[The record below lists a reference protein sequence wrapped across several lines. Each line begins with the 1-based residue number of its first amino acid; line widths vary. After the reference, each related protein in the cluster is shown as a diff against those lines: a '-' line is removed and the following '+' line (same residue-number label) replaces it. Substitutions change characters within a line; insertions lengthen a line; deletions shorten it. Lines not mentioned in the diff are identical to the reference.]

1 MRLAPHERHRRSL
14 AAVVPA
20 FLAGA
25 LVAVVLR
32 LYLVFEVP
40 HLQLHPT
47 AGLPSHLGNVTAIGE
62 GSTAASVAAAAA
74 GGAATAAGAAG
85 GTAAAAGGFRGL
97 ESVRGVPLLFV
108 TFGNAAVF
116 HFMQNWSK
124 SVQRLGIPHF
134 ITAFDKQTAS
144 LCAAAGLPHA
154 LLAEGGLSSQFFRAN
169 LTVFRSMGVLKVSL
183 VTALLEGYKVQTLV
197 VSDTDTVW
205 MRDPSPYL
213 DAHPLADWF
222 ISTDCL
228 SPTFEDAA
236 DPKLRNANPR
246 CGHVPG
252 STWGKA
258 LNTGVFAL
266 RNRPA
271 TLATLRRWL
280 FFMTDPEHAIMK
292 WSASSQSVI
301 TDQLALNLVLEEGH
315 QAATSV
321 DPAEPR
327 TIWQANHMLRLHPL
341 NATLFPG
348 GHVAFVQR
356 APWKRGVE
364 PYVAHTTFQRLT
376 YNFQPSGKRAR
387 FREFGMWLL
396 DGPDYY
402 AGRFLAYDN
411 DVLQF
416 VGRMTARSRG
426 GVMPPLYKH
435 WLAVSYQQAL
445 FHEALAVAAMTN
457 RTVVLPQSWCWC
469 DYDHVPHVLE
479 TCHLRGAD
487 ASLPFPC
494 PADYVF
500 QVAFMD
506 WQEGLDYRVNNFLA
520 LPQIPVSVRSS
531 RAVAKVLH
539 EEKPAAL
546 PAAPAG
552 EAVLWLGIA
561 EQALREQLRGV
572 DGAAVLELKGLYP
585 GLVGAFASADAARRL
600 DVIYQNVSR
609 EDFWC
614 CAGVRMRT
622 DKYVFLYDRP
632 RPYAAPWR
640 PWAPPA
646 LAEPPYCAG
655 EDVTQENLEYIRYA
669 NHPCQFL
676 RNETAWALAA
686 SYERMER
693 DPWGATTSDRWTS
706 GGS

>member
-134 ITAFDKQTAS
+134 ISAFDKQTAS

-228 SPTFEDAA
+228 SPTQFEDAA

-292 WSASSQSVI
+292 ARAAWSASSQSVI

-315 QAATSV
+315 QAATSASRAERQAGGGGGGGSRATCVVV

-348 GHVAFVQR
+348 GH
-356 APWKRGVE
+356 
-364 PYVAHTTFQRLT
+364 
-376 YNFQPSGKRAR
+376 
-387 FREFGMWLL
+387 
-396 DGPDYY
+396 
-402 AGRFLAYDN
+402 
-411 DVLQF
+411 
-416 VGRMTARSRG
+416 
-426 GVMPPLYKH
+426 
-435 WLAVSYQQAL
+435 AL

-506 WQEGLDYRVNNFLA
+506 WQEGLDYR
-520 LPQIPVSVRSS
+520 IPVSVRSS